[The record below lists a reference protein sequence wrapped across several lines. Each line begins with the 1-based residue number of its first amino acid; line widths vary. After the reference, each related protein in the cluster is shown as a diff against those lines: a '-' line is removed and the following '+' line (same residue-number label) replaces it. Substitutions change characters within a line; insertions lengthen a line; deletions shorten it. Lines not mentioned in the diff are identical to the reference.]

1 MTLPRMPSGTQS
13 PEPWCWKWQKTQSY
27 PIRKSPANSLPA
39 RNGSSRRSKNWHKGK
54 FPNPNGRAGADRL
67 FFAQPGETDRTSNR
81 ADSIGCE
88 LNHPQTFGTDM
99 KPFLDKNWHQH
110 EIGHAEQAGHRNQE
124 KDGAHLRVSPNPL
137 HSLAQQRPCVAH
149 IRDALPDWQGAY
161 R

>member
-1 MTLPRMPSGTQS
+1 MGRPGEAKTGTKENSQT
-13 PEPWCWKWQKTQSY
+13 PMGELEPIAS
-27 PIRKSPANSLPA
+27 
-39 RNGSSRRSKNWHKGK
+39 
-54 FPNPNGRAGADRL
+54 
-67 FFAQPGETDRTSNR
+67 FAQPGETDRTSNR

-88 LNHPQTFGTDM
+88 QPPQTFGTDM

-149 IRDALPDWQGAY
+149 IRDALPDWQAHAKVARNDGPVGKGIDQEAN
-161 R
+161 RQAHPTH